1 MSGPRLLVVSGL
13 PASGKTTLAT
23 ELAARLR
30 WPLVTKDDYKAILL
44 DAVPP
49 AERDAAAA
57 TNGPLSFALM
67 WHVAAVVLRAGGD
80 AVLETHFYRP
90 QSEAHIRELAGG
102 HGAQLAQIF
111 CEAPLDEL
119 NRRHAERVA
128 SGTRPGID
136 RPMDL
141 SQMPPGACWE
151 PLDLGGAPLLRLDT
165 TQPDAPG
172 RSLGWLRATW
182 GA

>member
-23 ELAARLR
+23 ALSTALR

-44 DAVPP
+44 DAAPP
-49 AERDAAAA
+49 ERREAEAT

-67 WHVAAVVLRAGGD
+67 WHVAEVILRAGGN

-90 QSEAHIRELAGG
+90 QSEAHIRELAGR
-102 HGAQLAQIF
+102 HAAQLAQIY

-119 NRRHAERVA
+119 NRRHAARVA
-128 SGTRPGID
+128 LGKRPGID
-136 RPMDL
+136 RPFDL

-151 PLDLGGAPLLRLDT
+151 PLNLGNAPLLRLDT
-165 TQPDAPG
+165 TQPGTAE
-172 RSLGWLRATW
+172 RASAWLHELW
-182 GA
+182 ED